1 MKTIMDYNEFK
12 LQICGY
18 LRRSVLS
25 DNDYKEVEIELYS
38 RKFQPNDYPKDK
50 QYFFLQYLV
59 DIIVLRY
66 YSKKVP
72 KGNQFKQRA
81 FSLYFRIINRYPDFH
96 KEIDIDPYTDYKGFS
111 SPSYIKTY
119 IKNIIA
125 GSYPHQ
131 ILTFCYKE
139 LIDGWGNNKIISDL
153 SEKTLDNIFNRFINE
168 YSNQSGL
175 PSFFVTICFIDL
187 KDKMHQRLKNV
198 ILKRDGTTPKR
209 MADYLNWITGSTK
222 LAYYYRADKEHDIT
236 DWCNRV
242 KEKTIIGLSKNL
254 IAILD

>member
-18 LRRSVLS
+18 LRKSVLS

-59 DIIVLRY
+59 DIILLRY
-66 YSKKVP
+66 YSKKII

-81 FSLYFRIINRYPDFH
+81 FSLYFRIINRYPDFY
-96 KEIDIDPYTDYKGFS
+96 KETDIGPYTDYNGLS
-111 SPSYIKTY
+111 SPSYMKNY
-119 IKNIIA
+119 IKSIIA

-139 LIDGWGNNKIISDL
+139 LIDGWCNNKIILDL
-153 SEKTLDNIFNRFINE
+153 SEKTLDLLMNIQINPGFPAFLLQFA
-168 YSNQSGL
+168 SS
-175 PSFFVTICFIDL
+175 I
-187 KDKMHQRLKNV
+187 
-198 ILKRDGTTPKR
+198 
-209 MADYLNWITGSTK
+209 
-222 LAYYYRADKEHDIT
+222 
-236 DWCNRV
+236 
-242 KEKTIIGLSKNL
+242 
-254 IAILD
+254 